1 MSKLKT
7 VLNEQPQAKQ
17 QRRTEI
23 TRLTRELQPK
33 CKLTEIW
40 NCTGQTL
47 TDPIQIATEL
57 HCFARQYPLRWF
69 VFHICH
75 THFWIAF
82 PCLYS
87 VILSPNAV
95 YGVSCPFSRPKM
107 FSPGDRLWYHSTTL
121 GAHVLPTVVCRSPNE
136 PQFCHIRYIRPVG
149 VTQVDHESTQ
159 LSRLE
164 AVAVASR
171 KSPESPDMWGMCLME
186 NGISLVICV
195 RCYRHFPDF
204 PGAGARGAR

>member
-1 MSKLKT
+1 MNNLRPNNNDVQKSHDSPESCSP
-7 VLNEQPQAKQ
+7 NANSQRYGIAQAK
-17 QRRTEI
+17 
-23 TRLTRELQPK
+23 
-33 CKLTEIW
+33 
-40 NCTGQTL
+40 TL

-121 GAHVLPTVVCRSPNE
+121 GAHVLPTVVCRSPNG